1 MARLPLVAIVGR
13 PNVGKST
20 FFNRIL
26 GSRTA
31 VVEPQAG
38 VTRDRLYREADWS
51 GIPFTIIDTGGIGTG
66 GPENMVQPVANQA
79 CKAMEEADV
88 ILFIVD
94 GKAGIVPEDEEVASL
109 IRRMEKPVILVV
121 NKVDNFEGPLPT
133 SDFYALGLGEPFPIS
148 ASLGLNVGDLLDLV
162 ISHFPSG
169 EKPELKPSIKMALIG
184 RPNVG
189 KSSLVNAI
197 CGEERVI
204 VSDMPGTTRDAIDTV
219 FTRGDT
225 EYTLV
230 DTAGMRRRVKVYEP
244 IEHYSVVRAKQALKR
259 ADVALLVVDATEGIT
274 TQDQRIAGL
283 AEEAGKAT
291 IILVNKWDLVDKNST
306 TVNEYT
312 KDIRDELSF
321 IGYAPIVFVSALTGQ
336 RVTRILDEVDKVYLE
351 YTKEIPTAQLNKI
364 IHESVMLTPP
374 PTVKGRRLKVFY
386 TTQVIAGP
394 PTFLLFVN
402 DPGLVADNY
411 RRYLVNQLRRY
422 YGFTGTPVRFAVRRR
437 EGRSS

>member
-1 MARLPLVAIVGR
+1 MARLPLVAIIGR

-38 VTRDRLYREADWS
+38 VTRDRLYREADWA
-51 GIPFTIIDTGGIGTG
+51 GVPFTIIDTGGIGTG
-66 GPENMVQPVANQA
+66 GPENMVEPVANQA
-79 CKAMEEADV
+79 RKAMEEADIV
-88 ILFIVD
+88 LFMVD
-94 GKAGIVPEDEEVASL
+94 GKAGIVPEDQEVAAI
-109 IRRMEKPVILVV
+109 IRRLDKPVILVV
-121 NKVDNFEGPLPT
+121 NKVDNFDAPLPT

-148 ASLGLNVGDLLDLV
+148 ASLGLNFGDLLDLV
-162 ISHFPSG
+162 VSHFPSG
-169 EKPELKPSIKMALIG
+169 DQPELKPSIKIALIG

-219 FTRGDT
+219 FTRGET

-230 DTAGMRRRVKVYEP
+230 DTAGMRRRVKVYDP

-259 ADVALLVVDATEGIT
+259 ADVAILVLDATEAIA

-283 AEEAGKAT
+283 AEDAGKAT
-291 IILVNKWDLVDKNST
+291 IILVNKWDLVNKDNT

-312 KDIRDELSF
+312 EVIRDELGF
-321 IGYAPIVFVSALTGQ
+321 IGYAPIVFVSATTGQ
-336 RVTRILDEVDKVYLE
+336 RVTRILDEVDTVYQE
-351 YTKEIPTAQLNKI
+351 YTKKIPTAQLNKI

-386 TTQVIAGP
+386 STQVIAGP
-394 PTFLLFVN
+394 PTFVLFVN
-402 DPGLVADNY
+402 DPGLISDGY

-422 YGFTGTPVRFAVRRR
+422 YGFKGTPVRFAVRRR